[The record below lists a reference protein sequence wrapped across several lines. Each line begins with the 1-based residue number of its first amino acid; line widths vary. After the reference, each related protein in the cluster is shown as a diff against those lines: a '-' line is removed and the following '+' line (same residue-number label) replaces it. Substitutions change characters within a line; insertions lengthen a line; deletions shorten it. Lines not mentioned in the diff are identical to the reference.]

1 MDTQNIAR
9 MRQAFDHEKQKIA
22 KELARLYGEIHEET
36 LGKPL
41 RSIAFTISDLEVEKI
56 NTYIQTLKWD
66 LKKVAVQEAA
76 SCGVADHLTEMLWL
90 RVMKAVELPQVQ
102 LCEVKTA
109 EPAVKKSSKK
119 PSDSDKARKSELLNK
134 RNKALAVLGTGVVLD
149 AACCMLVVPGM
160 TAKAVYTAGTALM
173 IAGGAGAVYYQH
185 EASSVNHVYTEER
198 RNEEKEERINE
209 MLTQICESQCRLNGD
224 IICGWVDR
232 VMNEL
237 IEECGRL
244 A

>member
-1 MDTQNIAR
+1 MAR
-9 MRQAFDHEKQKIA
+9 IRQAFDNEKQKIA
-22 KELARLYGEIHEET
+22 KELAGLYGEIQAEV
-36 LGKPL
+36 LGKSL
-41 RSIAFTISDLEVEKI
+41 DSIAFAISDLEVEKI

-66 LKKVAVQEAA
+66 LKKVALREAA

-109 EPAVKKSSKK
+109 EPAAKKSAKK
-119 PSDSDKARKSELLNK
+119 SAASGKARKAELLNK
-134 RNKALAVLGTGVVLD
+134 RNKALAVFGTGVVLD
-149 AACCMLVVPGM
+149 AACCLLVVPGL
-160 TAKAVYTAGTALM
+160 TAKVVYTAGTALM
-173 IAGGAGAVYYQH
+173 VTGGAGAVYYQH
-185 EASSVNHVYTEER
+185 EASSVNHIYTEER

-209 MLTQICESQCRLNGD
+209 MLSQICESQCRLNGD
-224 IICGWVDR
+224 IICGLVDR

-237 IEECGRL
+237 IKECGRL